1 MKTWKGVG
9 WSLSSAVLCI
19 QTQLGAASGM
29 HPQNPASFNHRREL
43 LDTGR
48 TYHFVDQLPPNYQL
62 STPTLLCVHG
72 FPDLW
77 YGWRYQIGPWSS
89 KFRVIIPD
97 MLGYGSTDKPLAP
110 SEYSTRM
117 LSDDL
122 AALLDLVGV
131 EKAVCVLFRPLVST
145 LRLSLSGP
153 YRT

>member
-1 MKTWKGVG
+1 
-9 WSLSSAVLCI
+9 
-19 QTQLGAASGM
+19 M
-29 HPQNPASFNHRREL
+29 HPASFNHRREL

-48 TYHFVDQLPPNYQL
+48 TYHFVDQLPPNYQP

-77 YGWRYQIGPWSS
+77 YGWRYQIGPWST
-89 KFRVIIPD
+89 KFRVIVPD

-131 EKAVCVLFRPLVST
+131 EKAVCVLFRPTRLTEIVFVRSSSDMIGVPILSDVSHCGI
-145 LRLSLSGP
+145 LRD
-153 YRT
+153 Y